1 MPGCP
6 LLMRL
11 KLTLFLGCLPSL
23 LVLTGCGREN
33 SAAATA
39 ANPLQSAGGDDKIIP
54 VNKDDPEMVAAIAKA
69 RSTLPQFWQTFDH
82 PGPDDSDFSLKVR
95 ITDKS
100 GAEHFWV
107 THIERPGGLIFAVI
121 NNDADIVKSVK
132 LGDRIPVPEAN
143 ISDWMY
149 MHGGKI
155 VGNYTLR
162 AEFKLMPPSEVA
174 KYKEMLADP

>member
-1 MPGCP
+1 
-6 LLMRL
+6 MRP
-11 KLTLFLGCLPSL
+11 KPTLFLGCLPLL

-33 SAAATA
+33 SDVAISAT
-39 ANPLQSAGGDDKIIP
+39 PPKSAGSDDKIIP
-54 VNKDDPEMVAAIAKA
+54 VKKDNPEMVAAIAKA

-82 PGPDDSDFSLKVR
+82 PGPGDSDFSLKVR

-100 GAEHFWV
+100 GVEHFW
-107 THIERPGGLIFAVI
+107 TTQIERKDGQIFAVI

-132 LGDRIPVPEAN
+132 LGDRIPVPDAD

-149 MHGGKI
+149 MHNGKI

-162 AEFKLMPPSEVA
+162 AEFKLMPPPEVE